1 MLKNYL
7 ITILRSFRR
16 TPVYSVLNLAGLA
29 LGIACATLIFLW
41 VVNEL
46 EYDRSVPKHNV
57 IYGLRMNINYSG
69 KIESYTSIP
78 GPMPAAIRGT
88 IPGIVNVC
96 RLGFSTNV
104 FGLNDKSTFENGVYV
119 DTSFFSMFQQSFIK
133 GNPAGFIHPHTLIL
147 TETMARK
154 FFASADPV
162 GKTLRVDNQN
172 DFTVIGVIKDPLPN
186 VSIRFDWLAPVDN
199 FVEKNQ
205 WLNNWGTYGIF
216 TDVELQPGTDVNRV
230 NQQLT
235 AMLRSKHQRYA
246 GATCLLQSMNDW
258 HLYYNFTN
266 GKPDDSQIRYIR
278 LMSAIGWIIL
288 IIACIN
294 FMNLATARAGQRARE
309 IGVRKTLGAIR
320 KALIGQF
327 LVEALVMAFLALF
340 MAVGL
345 VYLFLPAFNTLVG
358 RQLSFNLLAP
368 ANFIG
373 LLVIGIFSGL
383 IAGSYPA
390 FYLSSFHPV
399 AVLKGQRIGLNTGAG
414 FIRKGLVV
422 AQFAVSV
429 TLIICTVII
438 YQQIQHIKDRDLGY
452 TKEHLLSTTLQGDL
466 VEHFAAFRS
475 DLLRTGVVADAAL
488 SGSPLLSMWGSTT
501 SNIVTW
507 EGSDPENK
515 IKIYD
520 EGISPEYFST
530 MGLTLKEGRNF
541 DGDIKADSGHVIIN
555 ETLARAMGKAGRVGE
570 FLTYNRR
577 LRLLIVGIVKDY
589 LFNDMYG
596 SVSPLMLTCDP
607 QTKENFGFLDIRLKS
622 GHDLSSA
629 VAKVEAVM
637 KTDNPG
643 YPFNYS
649 FADDVFNGQFN
660 DETRIGKLSGI
671 FSVLAIFISCLGLFG
686 LAAYTAERRTK
697 EIGIRK
703 VLGASATG
711 LAALLSKEF
720 LQWVALSCL
729 IAFPLAWWA
738 MSRWLADY
746 AYRTDIH
753 WWVFAV
759 TGIIAL
765 SIALLTVSIQAVRTA
780 LANPVKT
787 LRSE

>member
-46 EYDRSVPKHNV
+46 KYDRSYPKHNE
-57 IYGLRMNINYSG
+57 IYTIRMNIDYSG

-78 GPMPAAIRGT
+78 GPMPAAIRGAV
-88 IPGIVNVC
+88 PGVVNVC
-96 RLGFSTNV
+96 RFGFSRDA
-104 FGLNDKSTFENGVYV
+104 FALNDKSTFENGLNV
-119 DTSFFSMFQQSFIK
+119 DTSFFSMFQQSFVK
-133 GNPAGFIHPHTLIL
+133 GNAAGFIHPHTLVL
-147 TETMARK
+147 TEKMARK
-154 FFASADPV
+154 FFATADPV
-162 GKTLRVDNQN
+162 GKTLRVDNQQ
-172 DFTVIGVIKDPLPN
+172 DYTVIGVVKDPLPD
-186 VSIRFDWLAPVDN
+186 VSIQFEWLAPVDN

-205 WLNNWGTYGIF
+205 WLNNWGTYGIS
-216 TDVELQPGTDVNRV
+216 TDVELQPGTDINRV
-230 NQQLT
+230 SQQLT
-235 AMLRSKHQRYA
+235 AILRPKHRIYA
-246 GATCLLQSMNDW
+246 GASCVLQSMNDW
-258 HLYYNFTN
+258 HLYNNYIN
-266 GKPDDSQIRYIR
+266 GKPDGGQMRYVK

-288 IIACIN
+288 VIACIN

-327 LVEALVMAFLALF
+327 LVEALVMAFLALLL
-340 MAVGL
+340 AVGL
-345 VYLFLPAFNTLVG
+345 VYLSLPAFNTLVQ
-358 RQLSFNLLAP
+358 RHLSFDLFTP
-368 ANFIG
+368 ANLIG
-373 LLVIGIFSGL
+373 LLVIGTFSGL

-438 YQQIQHIKDRDLGY
+438 YEQIQHIKDRDLGY
-452 TKEHLLSTTLQGDL
+452 TKEHLLSTGLQGNL

-488 SGSPLLSMWGSTT
+488 SGSPLLSMWGHTN
-501 SNIVTW
+501 SNIMTW

-515 IKIYD
+515 IMIYD
-520 EGISPEYFST
+520 EGVSPEYLST

-541 DGDIKADSGHVIIN
+541 DQDIKADSGHVIIN
-555 ETLARAMGKAGRVGE
+555 ESLAKVMGKAGRVGE
-570 FLTYNRR
+570 YLTYNGR
-577 LRLLIVGIVKDY
+577 LRLQIVGIAKDF

-596 SVSPLMLTCDP
+596 SVSPLVLTCDP
-607 QTKENFGFLDIRLKS
+607 ETRENYGFLDIRLKS
-622 GHDLSSA
+622 GNDLSSTL
-629 VAKVEAVM
+629 AKVEAVM
-637 KTDNPG
+637 KADNPG
-643 YPFNYS
+643 YPFSYS
-649 FADDVFNGQFN
+649 FADEQFN
-660 DETRIGKLSGI
+660 NQFQGETLIGKLAGI

-703 VLGASATG
+703 VLGASSTG

-720 LQWVALSCL
+720 LQWVAIACL

-738 MSRWLADY
+738 MSRWLDDY
-746 AYRTDIH
+746 AYRTAIH

-759 TGIIAL
+759 TGIAAL
-765 SIALLTVSIQAVRTA
+765 FIALLTVSIQAVRAA
-780 LANPVKT
+780 LSNPVQT